1 MQEINNKDTKIA
13 VYKWIKIVQ
22 SLLLILLG
30 GALVLISII
39 RINNESTT
47 SVESISYSI
56 GVAFLAYGMIN
67 VLSGYLLEHTPI
79 NREVL
84 MGIAFSS
91 LGICFIVRP
100 AIITDMFPILIIS
113 CAYFFSII
121 LIVYG
126 VERIIGKQVKKNIP
140 FSVLIFIAA
149 GALIALASMYIFY
162 YKDNSIM
169 NYALAGLGFLLA
181 VLGIASIVILL
192 IKIKNTKDVEKEE
205 EIKRMREAE
214 AAKENQNVE
223 TKIIDI
229 SELRKRNG
237 KKVYTKEIALNEEDK
252 EGKTEEENTEEVT
265 AVEETKEEET
275 PLLTDGSQSSKKKK
289 KNK

>member
-30 GALVLISII
+30 MALVLISII
-39 RINNESTT
+39 RVNNQSTT

-113 CAYFFSII
+113 CAYFFSVVLII
-121 LIVYG
+121 YG
-126 VERIIGKQVKKNIP
+126 VEKIIGKQVKKNIP
-140 FSVLIFIAA
+140 LSILIFIAA

-162 YKDNSIM
+162 YKDTSIM

-205 EIKRMREAE
+205 EIKRMQEAE

-237 KKVYTKEIALNEEDK
+237 KKVYTKEIALTD
-252 EGKTEEENTEEVT
+252 
-265 AVEETKEEET
+265 VEKEEESEENKDVET
-275 PLLTDGSQSSKKKK
+275 SVDENKDEEAPLALTDSSESSKKKK
-289 KNK
+289 KSK